1 MITLLHKATSCQK
14 ELLWPTILE
23 QARRTCNPP
32 ATTFNNSKLCF
43 SHPKLLSAL
52 EHQLLLVVGSTLRY
66 LTAQT
71 APCPCQLGTKTTVLT
86 SRRQWHRVR
95 EQHMDCSP
103 HQH

>member
-52 EHQLLLVVGSTLRY
+52 EHQLLLVVGSTLR
-66 LTAQT
+66 
-71 APCPCQLGTKTTVLT
+71 
-86 SRRQWHRVR
+86 QWHRVR
-95 EQHMDCSP
+95 ERHMDCSP
-103 HQH
+103 HQQ